1 MLYFLLLGWLKAV
14 LERLLIKPFLEMIKT
29 DAVFYCETSCLG
41 TAEGG
46 KVGATIESPAD
57 ITGEGADVSAFAA
70 NHTDAGGLLLIVI
83 IGEFYLVYTH
93 GLRLELNLFACPAQG
108 IRAVAIHLYG
118 TVGRRNLLN
127 LAHKLLKRFLHQLA
141 GDMLRRIGVIHAVF
155 LIVAGGSS
163 TELQGSCILLGVGLQ
178 LFYLLGTFTGAEHQH
193 ASGKGIERT
202 GMSYLHLKTELLAE
216 QIANMCQGSET
227 RHAIRLVDGNNF
239 SFSEIHS
246 VCLVNHLHIYTAKA
260 ADDNDKSYY
269 DTVPAESCKTV
280 LGDIIDEKLDGENG
294 NDECHH

>member
-1 MLYFLLLGWLKAV
+1 
-14 LERLLIKPFLEMIKT
+14 MIKT

-46 KVGATIESPAD
+46 QEGATIESPAD
-57 ITGEGADVSAFAA
+57 ISGEGADIGAFAA
-70 NHTDAGGLLLIVI
+70 NHTDAGGLLLIVV

-93 GLRLELNLFACPAQG
+93 GFRFELYLFACAAQS

-118 TVGRRNLLN
+118 AVGRRNLLN
-127 LAHKLLKRFLHQLA
+127 LAHKLLERFLHQLA
-141 GDMLRRIGVIHAVF
+141 GDMLRRIGVIHAMF

-163 TELQGSCILLGVGLQ
+163 TELQGCCILLGVSLQ
-178 LFYLLGTFTGAEHQH
+178 LFYLLGTFAGTEHQH

-202 GMSYLHLKTELLAE
+202 GMSYLYLKTELLAE
-216 QIANMCQGSET
+216 QIANMRQGSET
-227 RHAIRLVDGNNF
+227 RHAIRLVDGYNF

-246 VCLVNHLHIYTAKA
+246 LCLVYHLHIYTAKA

-294 NDECHH
+294 NDECYH

>member
-14 LERLLIKPFLEMIKT
+14 FERLLIKPFLEMFKT

-46 KVGATIESPAD
+46 KIGTAIQSSAD

-83 IGEFYLVYTH
+83 IGEFYLIYAH
-93 GLRLELNLFACPAQG
+93 GLRLELYLFACTAQG
-108 IRAVAIHLYG
+108 ISAVAIHLYG

-127 LAHKLLKRFLHQLA
+127 LAYKLLERFLHQLA

-155 LIVAGGSS
+155 HIIAGGGS
-163 TELQGSCILLGVGLQ
+163 TELQGSCILLGMGLQ
-178 LFYLLGTFTGAEHQH
+178 LFYLLGTFAGTEHQH
-193 ASGKGIERT
+193 ASSKGIERT

-246 VCLVNHLHIYTAKA
+246 LCLVNHLHIYTAKA
-260 ADDNDKSYY
+260 ADDDDKSYY

-294 NDECHH
+294 NDERYH

>member
-1 MLYFLLLGWLKAV
+1 MLYFLLLGWQKAV
-14 LERLLIKPFLEMIKT
+14 FERLLIKPFREMIKT

-93 GLRLELNLFACPAQG
+93 GLRIELNLFACPAQG

-118 TVGRRNLLN
+118 AVGRRNLLN

-163 TELQGSCILLGVGLQ
+163 TELQGSCILLSMGLQ

-216 QIANMCQGSET
+216 EIANMCQGSET

>member
-1 MLYFLLLGWLKAV
+1 
-14 LERLLIKPFLEMIKT
+14 
-29 DAVFYCETSCLG
+29 
-41 TAEGG
+41 
-46 KVGATIESPAD
+46 
-57 ITGEGADVSAFAA
+57 
-70 NHTDAGGLLLIVI
+70 
-83 IGEFYLVYTH
+83 
-93 GLRLELNLFACPAQG
+93 
-108 IRAVAIHLYG
+108 
-118 TVGRRNLLN
+118 
-127 LAHKLLKRFLHQLA
+127 
-141 GDMLRRIGVIHAVF
+141 MLRRIGVIHAVF

-163 TELQGSCILLGVGLQ
+163 TELQGSCILLSMGLQ

-216 QIANMCQGSET
+216 EIANMCQGSET